1 MRTFLA
7 LAAWAVSASGPL
19 LAQCAMC
26 YQNAAAQGSK
36 GIQALNLG
44 ILALLIPPLAIMSC
58 ISWVAYQRR
67 DR

>member
-36 GIQALNLG
+36 GI
-44 ILALLIPPLAIMSC
+44 LALLIPPLAIMSC